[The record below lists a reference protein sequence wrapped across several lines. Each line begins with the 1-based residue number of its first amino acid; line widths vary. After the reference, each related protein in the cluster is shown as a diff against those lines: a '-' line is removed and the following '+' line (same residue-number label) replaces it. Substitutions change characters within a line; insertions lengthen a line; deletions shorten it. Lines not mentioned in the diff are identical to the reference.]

1 MKNDIHNSYPCS
13 IPVAKAVLV
22 AETTS
27 VAKATLVV
35 ALPYPEATVVS
46 FVSVAA
52 DSSDDVKREKTDLND
67 WMPMERERTS
77 QSKEEAN
84 KILKNQGFT
93 TGLIESINRSNN
105 IFPLRIWVVDNS
117 GSMAQ
122 ADGHSLLNFFY
133 SAEAL
138 KVMNC
143 TRWAEI
149 QETVTYHARM
159 AAALQAPTS
168 FRLLNTFNGTD
179 MFGIAERG
187 PEHIASD
194 LEDALRTIQE
204 VSPRGTTPLSKH
216 VREIGA
222 TVISMK
228 DQLVAKGQKAVIV
241 LATDGLPTDQNG
253 HSTSLARNEFTQAL
267 RSLEGLPV
275 WVVIRLCTD
284 DDEVVNFYNN
294 IDNELELSLDV
305 LDDFTTEAKKVY
317 RYNTWLNYALPLHRL
332 REMGFYH
339 KLFDLIDERSLTRDE
354 LRDFFCFLYGGD
366 VLDGLPDP
374 HVNWDKFLKHIKAV
388 NNKAGLQ
395 WNPIKNRMQPW
406 VDIRKLDRMFGDKK
420 RFSFF

>member
-1 MKNDIHNSYPCS
+1 MKNEIHNSYPCS

-35 ALPYPEATVVS
+35 ALPCPEASVAS

-105 IFPLRIWVVDNS
+105 LVPLRIWVVDNS
-117 GSMAQ
+117 ESMAQ

-133 SAEAL
+133 AEEAL

-179 MFGIAERG
+179 MFGIAKRG

-228 DQLVAKGQKAVIV
+228 DQLVAKGQKATIV

-253 HSTSLARNEFTQAL
+253 RSTSLARNEFTQAL

-317 RYNTWLNYALPLHRL
+317 RYNMWLNYALPLHRL

-374 HVNWDKFLKHIKAV
+374 HVNWDKFLKHIKTV

-406 VDIRKLDRMFGDKK
+406 VDIQKLDRMFGDKK
-420 RFSFF
+420 HFSFF